1 MTELQEQVKAE
12 IATIITSTSLSE
24 DFYEMVLLRLESL
37 GYTLVATDSWPIA
50 FAIQK
55 SENHYKNFCH
65 ISEIPEGLLHNLC
78 ERVCAEFLKAKYA
91 TGTLDMDSMEKALK
105 SVTMGDTS
113 ITFNGDT
120 ELDFTTLLE
129 SMISG
134 GDGDLIC
141 YRRIKW

>member
-1 MTELQEQVKAE
+1 MTEIQEQVKAQL
-12 IATIITSTSLSE
+12 ATIITETSLSE

-37 GYTLVATDSWPIA
+37 GYTLELTDAWSIA

-78 ERVCAEFLKAKYA
+78 ERVCGEFLKAKYA
-91 TGTLDMDSMEKALK
+91 TGTLSMDSIEKAIK
-105 SVTMGDTS
+105 SVSMGDTS

-120 ELDFTTLLE
+120 ELDFATLLE

-134 GDGDLIC
+134 EDGDLIC